1 MSTETTQNIIQS
13 ESFDPSRLVST
24 LDHLETVAKASV
36 LLGLVLDA
44 KFIDE
49 STCHMV
55 AEALGDGGQDLI
67 REYLEKRRAIVG
79 QMQERLAEETDAGS
93 RELNSMLVAA
103 GLSTTPEFQTLRTS
117 TRKTIRARIAG
128 IASARRRD
136 DGSVWG
142 FLRLETSPKSFENM
156 EFTFRD
162 GILTVCDDPCIY

>member
-24 LDHLETVAKASV
+24 VDHLETVAKASV

-49 STCHMV
+49 STCSMV

-67 REYLEKRRAIVG
+67 RRAIVG
-79 QMQERLAEETDAGS
+79 QMQKRVAEKTDAGS

-103 GLSTTPEFQTLRTS
+103 GLITAPEFQTLRTS

-128 IASARRRD
+128 IASARRRA